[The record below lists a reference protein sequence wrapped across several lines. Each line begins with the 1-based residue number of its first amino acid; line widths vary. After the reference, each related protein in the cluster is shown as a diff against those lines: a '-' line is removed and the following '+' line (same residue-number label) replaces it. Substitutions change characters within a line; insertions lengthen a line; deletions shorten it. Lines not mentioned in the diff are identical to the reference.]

1 MRLDGT
7 SVEARFI
14 YNNHPYIRLRQDLAD
29 LCRQS
34 ITLYPAYICAYVGCV
49 VILCS
54 LIHFLACITANYAH
68 IKKDRLLAPINGS
81 GGGSLHGEAV
91 ATTKQKGGEVEVE
104 DLDPI
109 EQLRS
114 DVMSVFRTDLS
125 DSVPKADKDSVEIPL

>member
-1 MRLDGT
+1 M
-7 SVEARFI
+7 
-14 YNNHPYIRLRQDLAD
+14 
-29 LCRQS
+29 
-34 ITLYPAYICAYVGCV
+34 GCV

-91 ATTKQKGGEVEVE
+91 AAKKLKGGEVEVE

-109 EQLRS
+109 EQLRT

-125 DSVPKADKDSVEIPL
+125 DSKADKDSAAVGGYVPSGRIQNDLVNYWLQ